1 MEIGQRVRIKESH
14 YLAEIFT
21 GVCEILKIKPMYS
34 TEKYLIRTLGEEKN
48 LVWVYE
54 NELMEISEL
63 RNKNLEQ
70 LGI

>member
-1 MEIGQRVRIKESH
+1 MQIGQRVRLKESH

-21 GVCEILKIKPMYS
+21 EVCEILKIKPMYS
-34 TEKYLIRTLGEEKN
+34 TKKYLIRTLGEEKN

-54 NELMEISEL
+54 NEVMEISEL
-63 RNKNLEQ
+63 RNKSLEQ